1 MNDHD
6 LGLAGLSREELE
18 ARLSRAMHALGAMQR
33 LSFALKELV
42 PKAFEEGFRRRLP
55 ETEEPW
61 LIDWLQSDT
70 KRALEPLLS
79 GARRPEPQPEPQKD
93 AD

>member
-1 MNDHD
+1 MKDHD
-6 LGLAGLSREELE
+6 LGLDKLSREELE
-18 ARLSRAMHALGAMQR
+18 ARLSRAMNGLGAMQR

-42 PKAFEEGFRRRLP
+42 PRAFEEGFKRRLP
-55 ETEEPW
+55 DTEEPW

-79 GARRPEPQPEPQKD
+79 GARRPEPEPEPE
-93 AD
+93 

>member
-1 MNDHD
+1 MSEHD
-6 LGLAGLSREELE
+6 LGLKELSREELE
-18 ARLSRAMHALGAMQR
+18 ARLSRAMHAVGALQR
-33 LSFALKELV
+33 LTFALKELV

-70 KRALEPLLS
+70 KRALEPLVS
-79 GARRPEPQPEPQKD
+79 GARRSEPE
-93 AD
+93 